1 MLRSPPRVGT
11 PWMHSSRPP
20 SQTVRPSAASPGSG
34 RSTPSGITRRSSTT
48 CIRTTSRPCG
58 MRPSRSSTRLAVPA
72 FHDSY
77 GPRYIRERSRKR
89 ESCRSGPIRSGVAPG
104 GGRRSGAL
112 YLPTHY
118 VEDGRSDKRDETP
131 QTRGW
136 RTRDG
141 SAFGTGKGDALSS
154 ERFFGEMPGVP
165 IGTLFS
171 NRQVASRRRGSSAPN
186 QDDEQH
192 PDQAR
197 EGEVNIV

>member
-1 MLRSPPRVGT
+1 
-11 PWMHSSRPP
+11 
-20 SQTVRPSAASPGSG
+20 
-34 RSTPSGITRRSSTT
+34 
-48 CIRTTSRPCG
+48 

-77 GPRYIRERSRKR
+77 GPRYIRERPRKR

-112 YLPTHY
+112 YLLTHY

-154 ERFFGEMPGVP
+154 ERFSGEMPGVP

-171 NRQVASRRRGSSAPN
+171 NRQSLPDAGVHLPPTKMMNSARTKLGREKLTSSRDLAALLPAVLEESQVGGVDRPVRRVTTVVSATIN
-186 QDDEQH
+186 QRGGDEN
-192 PDQAR
+192 
-197 EGEVNIV
+197 GC